1 MNLND
6 AIQECWSK
14 IDEGQV
20 ATYIP
25 ALAKVDPYQLG
36 VYLFDVTND
45 KKVEAGASQV
55 RFAIESVSKVI
66 TLLYAIERLGLSA
79 VEEQVGTRQ
88 TGFPFDTILNME
100 ITKETHPLNAF
111 INSGA
116 ILISSLIE
124 EQDGLSPFDQILEFS
139 RKICNDPAITL
150 NEEIYQSELRTGD
163 MNRSLAYYLKAKE
176 VLTNDVTLSLDT
188 YFKQCSMM
196 VTCQSLANLGAVLAN
211 DGIAPWNNERI
222 ISSEAATYTKSV
234 MMTTGLY
241 NESGTY
247 SVRIGV
253 PTKSGVGGGLV
264 SAAPNHYGIGIF
276 SPALDHAGNSVAGLA
291 LLELISKKLKLDIF
305 RYQLQISASLSG
317 ST

>member
-139 RKICNDPAITL
+139 RKICNDPATTL

-305 RYQLQISASLSG
+305 RY
-317 ST
+317 

>member
-1 MNLND
+1 
-6 AIQECWSK
+6 
-14 IDEGQV
+14 
-20 ATYIP
+20 
-25 ALAKVDPYQLG
+25 
-36 VYLFDVTND
+36 
-45 KKVEAGASQV
+45 
-55 RFAIESVSKVI
+55 
-66 TLLYAIERLGLSA
+66 
-79 VEEQVGTRQ
+79 
-88 TGFPFDTILNME
+88 ME

-139 RKICNDPAITL
+139 RNICNDPNITL

-247 SVRIGV
+247 SVRIGI
-253 PTKSGVGGGLV
+253 PTKSGVGGVLV

-291 LLELISKKLKLDIF
+291 MLGLISKKLKLDIF
-305 RYQLQISASLSG
+305 RY
-317 ST
+317 

>member
-1 MNLND
+1 MMNLND
-6 AIQECWSK
+6 AIQECWDK

-25 ALAKVDPYQLG
+25 GLAKVDPYQLG
-36 VYLFDVTND
+36 VYLFDVAND
-45 KKVEAGASQV
+45 KRCQAGASRV

-66 TLLYAIERLGLSA
+66 TLLYAIERLGLTE
-79 VEEQVGTRQ
+79 VEAQVGTRQ

-124 EQDGLSPFDQILEFS
+124 EEDGQSPFEQILNFTRE
-139 RKICNDPAITL
+139 ICNDPEITL
-150 NEEIYQSELRTGD
+150 DDGIYQSELRTGD
-163 MNRSLAYYLKAKE
+163 MNRSLAYYLKAKGA
-176 VLTNDVTLSLDT
+176 LNNDVTTSLDT

-196 VTCQSLANLGAVLAN
+196 VTCESLANLGAVLAN
-211 DGIAPWNNERI
+211 DGIAPWNGERI
-222 ISSEAATYTKSV
+222 ISSAAATYTKSV

-247 SVRIGV
+247 SVKIGV

-264 SAAPNHYGIGIF
+264 AAAPNHYGIGIF

-291 LLELISKKLKLDIF
+291 LLELISKELKLSIF
-305 RYQLQISASLSG
+305 KY
-317 ST
+317 